1 MCKEQMSMESAMRKK
16 EMEAEK
22 LHVANNPSG
31 NR

>member
-1 MCKEQMSMESAMRKK
+1 MESTMRKK